1 MTMPLVQCFN
11 LKPQD
16 VVTIVGSGGK
26 TTLLW
31 QLATSFPGERTLV
44 TTTTKLFR
52 EDDRPF
58 SRQLTSSDDFDPSA
72 PPGVTLF
79 ARPWGEVKLT
89 GPEPNELTAVL
100 PHFDHSFIE
109 GDGSKERP
117 LKGWGEGEPVIPAET
132 TVTIGVLPITA
143 LGLTFNDDNV
153 FRPAAFETLTGL
165 TPGAEVNEETLVK
178 IITSPE
184 GLFKH
189 ARGRRILFLNHCE
202 DEKKLCQAGELAKL
216 LKACDFEL
224 DTIVAGSALSGTGLV
239 L

>member
-11 LKPQD
+11 LKPKD

-31 QLATSFPGERTLV
+31 LLATSFPTERTLV

-58 SRQLTSSDDFDPSA
+58 DRQLTSSDDFNPSVTS
-72 PPGVTLF
+72 GVTLF
-79 ARPWGEVKLT
+79 AKPWSEVKFT

-100 PHFDHSFIE
+100 PHFDHTFIE

-117 LKGWGEGEPVIPAET
+117 LKGWGNNEPVIAPET
-132 TVTIGVLPITA
+132 TITIGVLPITT
-143 LGLTFNDDNV
+143 LGLTFNEDNV
-153 FRPAAFETLTGL
+153 FRPAAFEKLTGL
-165 TPGAEVNEETLVK
+165 TPGEEVDEETLVK

-184 GLFKH
+184 GLFKN
-189 ARGRRILFLNHCE
+189 ACGRKVLFLNRCDNKE
-202 DEKKLCQAGELAKL
+202 RLNQAKELAKL
-216 LKACDFEL
+216 IRATDFTP
-224 DTIVAGSALSGTGLV
+224 DTIIAGSAQDGIGVAL
-239 L
+239 